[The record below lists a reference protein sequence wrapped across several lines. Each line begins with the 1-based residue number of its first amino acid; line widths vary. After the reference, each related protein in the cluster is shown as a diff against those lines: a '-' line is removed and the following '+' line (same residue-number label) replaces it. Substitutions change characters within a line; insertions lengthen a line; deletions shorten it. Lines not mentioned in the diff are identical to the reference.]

1 MIITGEKIQNE
12 CDLFIGRLE
21 DFNFNP
27 FIKNQKNKQV
37 IIDKVETYELLNQSI
52 NLIFCYTHILNL
64 KKNELIHILNLIKTP
79 FYLIFHNSD
88 IGFKQQDMDLFKIKN
103 LQKIFTQNLE
113 IEPQKNLI
121 PIPIGIANRMWQHGN
136 LSVWNIVLSHSH
148 STIKKN
154 NIFFNFSIGTNKTK
168 RTKCYDIISKK
179 GIVNLPNRDYQ
190 SYLSLLSSYRFAIC
204 PEGNGLD
211 THRFW
216 ECLYLKTIPICL
228 KNPITVYYKQFFP
241 IYLLNDWNELN
252 LETLNTFYNDTLQD
266 WEGNNYR
273 DHLNFN
279 FFRNIFKITQH
290 I

>member
-12 CDLFIGRLE
+12 CDLYIGRLE

-27 FIKNQKNKQV
+27 FIRNQKNKQV
-37 IIDKVETYELLNQSI
+37 IIDKVETYELLNKNI
-52 NLIFCYTHILNL
+52 NLIFCHTHILNL
-64 KKNELIHILNLIKTP
+64 KKVELIHILNLIKTP

-103 LQKIFTQNLE
+103 LKKIFTQNLE
-113 IEPQKNLI
+113 IEPQENLI
-121 PIPIGIANRMWQHGN
+121 PIPIGIANRMWAHGN
-136 LSVWNIVLSHSH
+136 LTVWNIVLSNSH

-179 GIVNLPNRDYQ
+179 GIENLPNRDYQ

-228 KNPITVYYKQFFP
+228 KNPITTYYKQFFP
-241 IYLLNDWNELN
+241 IYLLDDWNDLDLN
-252 LETLNTFYNDTLQD
+252 TLNDFYNDTLQD

-273 DHLNFN
+273 DNLNFDHFKN
-279 FFRNIFKITQH
+279 NFKIIQH